1 MVKPEEKI
9 KEFLSDY
16 NPGVNVIK
24 LKDLLLLRQ
33 NFSTGEQIT
42 SLFPPIEIGS
52 ITLVDQI
59 VLLALKDICSP
70 SRILEIGTYLGY
82 STSLFAMNTSAQ
94 IVTID
99 LPTEGDLSKEW
110 QYTQNSILVDGD
122 QNDNYLRSKQKEDGL
137 KYISNLT
144 GQQKKQIKFVKAD
157 STKMS
162 FCRELGKFN
171 MVFIDGGHEYSIVK
185 SDTLNALEAVEK
197 GVIIWHDFG
206 SKLHTGVNKLLGEK
220 TTEKIFYVSGSLCA
234 FSLIGYSL

>member
-1 MVKPEEKI
+1 M
-9 KEFLSDY
+9 
-16 NPGVNVIK
+16 
-24 LKDLLLLRQ
+24 
-33 NFSTGEQIT
+33 T
-42 SLFPPIEIGS
+42 
-52 ITLVDQI
+52 
-59 VLLALKDICSP
+59 
-70 SRILEIGTYLGY
+70 
-82 STSLFAMNTSAQ
+82 
-94 IVTID
+94 
-99 LPTEGDLSKEW
+99 
-110 QYTQNSILVDGD
+110 DGD

-144 GQQKKQIKFVKAD
+144 DQQKKQIKFVKAD

-162 FCRELGKFN
+162 FRKELGKFD